1 MTVNT
6 QLALAIGSVILALVS
21 IFARDLAPQEPPGE
35 KRERPAVPYLMLLGL
50 IGVVFGLA
58 FFFQNQYDKAMLDAI
73 SFSSGVFISALSFGI
88 GLFPNQTKAG
98 RAAPFALGVMGIALL
113 ALVPDCSPAP
123 AIFGSAVAAWLLNFG
138 VSEETNFWGARSAI
152 ALSLTGCLNMLAA
165 HTADRFPAE
174 ITPVVGTAL
183 GLTATL
189 AILIACIVK
198 DEAVRGFLCAL
209 LAALGI
215 WVVGEYVLKSTEFR
229 YIGGGSALIALV
241 LHSVTRNM
249 ASDRLRMILCS
260 VIAVSA
266 GTAAFGLEKG
276 VGMAVCLL
284 ILATILMAFR
294 NDTATLALGPLA
306 GLTFYRL
313 FREDHLDATKAFEI
327 GQHYVMVGILIGIA
341 LPMLAQEW
349 LANSAGKTKFF
360 GGLAGLVWVP
370 ILIGAPIAA
379 AVLLGAK
386 GVVGYLFGLGIASIA
401 SVPRG
406 ERSVHTLT
414 LAMGLSASM
423 TLTFPWI
430 SHLLELSK
438 EQKVQY
444 LGIIVGAV
452 LVFSVLIAVLSGDF
466 KRSKNVETTV

>member
-1 MTVNT
+1 
-6 QLALAIGSVILALVS
+6 
-21 IFARDLAPQEPPGE
+21 
-35 KRERPAVPYLMLLGL
+35 
-50 IGVVFGLA
+50 
-58 FFFQNQYDKAMLDAI
+58 
-73 SFSSGVFISALSFGI
+73 
-88 GLFPNQTKAG
+88 
-98 RAAPFALGVMGIALL
+98 
-113 ALVPDCSPAP
+113 
-123 AIFGSAVAAWLLNFG
+123 
-138 VSEETNFWGARSAI
+138 
-152 ALSLTGCLNMLAA
+152 
-165 HTADRFPAE
+165 
-174 ITPVVGTAL
+174 
-183 GLTATL
+183 
-189 AILIACIVK
+189 
-198 DEAVRGFLCAL
+198 
-209 LAALGI
+209 
-215 WVVGEYVLKSTEFR
+215 
-229 YIGGGSALIALV
+229 
-241 LHSVTRNM
+241 
-249 ASDRLRMILCS
+249 
-260 VIAVSA
+260 
-266 GTAAFGLEKG
+266 
-276 VGMAVCLL
+276 
-284 ILATILMAFR
+284 
-294 NDTATLALGPLA
+294 
-306 GLTFYRL
+306 
-313 FREDHLDATKAFEI
+313 
-327 GQHYVMVGILIGIA
+327 
-341 LPMLAQEW
+341 MLAQEW